1 MADVDDTANAPPEPD
16 SGAVPRHI
24 LVTFPAE
31 SALDDVIRASFAIGQ
46 VLAQGVAACD
56 GKQRHPAMASWWEDA
71 RTVHGL
77 TAALQIL
84 DERADALRRHGEGP
98 GA

>member
-1 MADVDDTANAPPEPD
+1 VRAPGPIYGWPHLTD
-16 SGAVPRHI
+16 GWSH
-24 LVTFPAE
+24 LST
-31 SALDDVIRASFAIGQ
+31 LDDVIRASFAIGQ
-46 VLAQGVAACD
+46 VLAQGVAARD
-56 GKQRHPAMASWWEDA
+56 GKQRHHPTVSWWEDA